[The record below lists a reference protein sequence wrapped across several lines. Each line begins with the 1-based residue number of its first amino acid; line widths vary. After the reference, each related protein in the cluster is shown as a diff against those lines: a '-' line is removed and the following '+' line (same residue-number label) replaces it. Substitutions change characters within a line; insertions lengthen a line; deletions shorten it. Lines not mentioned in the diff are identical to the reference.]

1 MRLYICLQMKKLILK
16 GLATVFMFSAICSSA
31 QKLQINEVMVNN
43 QNNYVDHYGKKSS
56 WIEIYNNSG
65 ATANMGGWYLSD
77 DPNNLKKYPITKG
90 DRNTII
96 GPRQFHI
103 FWADGNALY
112 GTFHTNFT
120 LDPNRG
126 NAVYLSDPSGKLIDH
141 LVIPAAASA
150 KVDLSYGRISDG
162 GDETGILKNPTPN
175 INNKVINQDAS
186 SEKFK
191 KNDPVGIGMT
201 LTAIFVV
208 FTALILLFIAF
219 KWAGKLHIRYHHRKK
234 AAQGILPKTYEDGT
248 LPEELSGELVAAIA
262 TVVYQIQNKQSKS
275 HHDIEDMILTIE
287 RRVANYSPWSSKIYN
302 LRQLPQVKK

>member
-1 MRLYICLQMKKLILK
+1 MQLYIRLQMKKLMLK
-16 GLATVFMFSAICSSA
+16 GLTAVFMFPAICLSA
-31 QKLQINEVMVNN
+31 QNLQINEVMVNN

-65 ATANMGGWYLSD
+65 ATANLGGWYLSD

-96 GPRQFHI
+96 GPRQFHV

-120 LDPNRG
+120 LDPNRR
-126 NAVYLSDPSGKLIDH
+126 NEIYLSDPSGKLIDYIA
-141 LVIPAAASA
+141 IPAEASA

-162 GDETGILKNPTPN
+162 GSEIGLLKSPTPN
-175 INNKVINQDAS
+175 INNKVINQDAA

-191 KNDPVGIGMT
+191 KNDPSGIGMT
-201 LTAIFVV
+201 ATAILVV
-208 FTALILLFIAF
+208 FIALILLYIAF
-219 KWAGKLHIRYHHRKK
+219 KWAGKLHIRHNHRKK
-234 AAQGILPKTYEDGT
+234 AAQGILPKASEDGT
-248 LPEELSGELVAAIA
+248 TLEELSGELVAAIA
-262 TVVYQIQNKQSKS
+262 TVVYQIQNQQSKS

-287 RRVANYSPWSSKIYN
+287 RRVANYSPWSSKIYS
-302 LRQLPQVKK
+302 LRQLPQLKK